1 VAGSVV
7 AVITL
12 TRRGTEKAGSLA
24 STIDGFNNNLPSFV
38 IADTIYDAS
47 VSFLGNRSSPGSF
60 LPTEAPQAQKKGAT
74 SSDSTTLIVIVVV
87 LLILLLLLI
96 LVGLYVR
103 HRYQEQLKSN
113 MTQAIVT
120 KRKGDDDDDEGSLSH
135 VGQDIAGPSQ
145 ISLHTTARRNQVTPS
160 DAEDKPAWEDEKKI
174 ETLV

>member
-1 VAGSVV
+1 MAS
-7 AVITL
+7 TTTFPRSSSP
-12 TRRGTEKAGSLA
+12 TRSTTPVFRSLA
-24 STIDGFNNNLPSFV
+24 IDPRR
-38 IADTIYDAS
+38 DH
-47 VSFLGNRSSPGSF
+47 SFLRRRHKHK
-60 LPTEAPQAQKKGAT
+60 KKGAT